1 MNFEDAKKEAKVS
14 KIPKNVNIKKV
25 SEPNIDTLTYSKA
38 VTTNNKL
45 STVLKAKQALEFGKY
60 FTFVNAALKP
70 SDAKKINNT
79 KFDNLIFTNKKIL
92 EVLKKIEK
100 NMIDE
105 QDTSIRHN
113 SKDSKNKTVIING
126 NAQNAHDENGL
137 GLDLNLIPKFKP
149 KTKPKPKPKPKPED
163 KTNKNKTKN
172 KPKPED
178 KTNKNKTKNKPK
190 PEDKTNKD
198 KTNKDKTKEK
208 PNPKEQPKKKTKTQ
222 NKSETKT
229 QNKSETKTQNKK
241 PNEPVKK
248 VEASK
253 NKVNPEKDTSKPI
266 KEVEASKNKVNPEEG
281 AKANKTEANEPK
293 ANEAKAN
300 EPKANEGAKRTQLN
314 KITRTFIPKAARVL
328 ARGASLVGT
337 GITIGEGVYQY
348 VNAECEA
355 DRMDAIASTTGA
367 LAGMAAGAKIGAL
380 AGVWAGPFGM
390 AAGALIGAG
399 IGALAGSAL
408 GEWISGKLKTPLDL
422 IPDKF
427 KNRGPQIEYAY
438 IETKLLPLVN
448 NMPYESDEDY
458 NKAFDSVENRM
469 IELVEEMKKGTTEE
483 QQKEWDKNK
492 LINDDIVTDNWRFT
506 NNSIKDWKKVENLSD
521 SDLDILINDANL
533 NDLDRDRVREIKFM
547 RNAKTNTNTNAQT
560 TVSAIDRVNQAIE
573 AEKKRLEEYRKE
585 NTFDSFSGLE
595 IESDNYRRS
604 LKTIKELQQVKRTM
618 LSQAEKGDF
627 KSIEVDEKSLEVNNN
642 SEKQF
647 NSLTLKD
654 TSIAEFFADRN
665 LDADSFKT
673 QWATAYSS
681 AKDISKS
688 AIADFSSIKAQDI
701 QFNKNDHL
709 GFVSGEFESGGNP
722 GVIAKDNIGY
732 AYGAWQMNSRVGAL
746 RDFVKSIKGDERFAR
761 LAELTIDSPEFQNEW
776 ARVAKEYPSEFL
788 EKQHEFIEKTKFKPV
803 LDYARSAGLNT
814 TNRAVQEALWS
825 QAVQHGFEGNKKIIN
840 AAVKKVGKS
849 SSPDEIVRALYEAR
863 ANYINGLSTLD
874 DSLKAQINDRYKRES
889 AKALGIASNEEFQN
903 SEITKRVN
911 SDSDVSQI
919 KSNEESNSETSKNV
933 VNSDSD
939 VSQIKS
945 NEESNSESS
954 KNVVKTQ
961 KSNKDEEL
969 ATEISKIEKVPVKE
983 MPIEDLNQNITIEQV
998 VKKEESVTP
1007 QKSSN
1012 EDADL
1017 TNWTVQV
1024 PI

>member
-1 MNFEDAKKEAKVS
+1 M
-14 KIPKNVNIKKV
+14 
-25 SEPNIDTLTYSKA
+25 
-38 VTTNNKL
+38 
-45 STVLKAKQALEFGKY
+45 
-60 FTFVNAALKP
+60 
-70 SDAKKINNT
+70 
-79 KFDNLIFTNKKIL
+79 
-92 EVLKKIEK
+92 
-100 NMIDE
+100 
-105 QDTSIRHN
+105 
-113 SKDSKNKTVIING
+113 
-126 NAQNAHDENGL
+126 
-137 GLDLNLIPKFKP
+137 
-149 KTKPKPKPKPKPED
+149 
-163 KTNKNKTKN
+163 
-172 KPKPED
+172 
-178 KTNKNKTKNKPK
+178 
-190 PEDKTNKD
+190 
-198 KTNKDKTKEK
+198 
-208 PNPKEQPKKKTKTQ
+208 
-222 NKSETKT
+222 
-229 QNKSETKTQNKK
+229 
-241 PNEPVKK
+241 
-248 VEASK
+248 
-253 NKVNPEKDTSKPI
+253 
-266 KEVEASKNKVNPEEG
+266 
-281 AKANKTEANEPK
+281 
-293 ANEAKAN
+293 
-300 EPKANEGAKRTQLN
+300 
-314 KITRTFIPKAARVL
+314 
-328 ARGASLVGT
+328 
-337 GITIGEGVYQY
+337 
-348 VNAECEA
+348 
-355 DRMDAIASTTGA
+355 
-367 LAGMAAGAKIGAL
+367 
-380 AGVWAGPFGM
+380 
-390 AAGALIGAG
+390 IGAG